1 MREDWDEIALRAQFR
16 ITKADE
22 QYAVIWSSAN
32 LQQQEFFGKDSLAYL
47 NLKSEAEY
55 FEYGHESDMS
65 DIDET
70 KRLINISNE
79 SSGMSFESSVFSDK
93 ESNVTIDVDYETQEV

>member
-1 MREDWDEIALRAQFR
+1 
-16 ITKADE
+16 
-22 QYAVIWSSAN
+22 
-32 LQQQEFFGKDSLAYL
+32 
-47 NLKSEAEY
+47 
-55 FEYGHESDMS
+55 MS